1 MSQKIP
7 TLGAKSFSCPRC
19 GALANQTWFNAL
31 AHHTGKDTPP
41 RPFTKEFLEDLK
53 LDKKFSKE
61 LLDRIERLVNGE
73 PLFFPSEKAFT
84 SYTSVD
90 NLHFSLCFSCD
101 DISIWVGTKIIY
113 PNNSFSFQ
121 PNEDMP
127 HDVRN
132 DFEEA
137 ASIISSSPRGA
148 SALLRLAIQKL
159 CVYLGC
165 SGKNINNDI
174 AHLVKN
180 GLDPRIQKAMDVV
193 RVVGNESVHPG
204 TMDLKDDIE
213 TASQLFRLVNLV
225 VETQIS
231 SKKHIDELYA
241 KLPEDKLKQIEKRDG
256 GSE

>member
-1 MSQKIP
+1 MSRKIP

-31 AHHTGKDTPP
+31 APHVKKETPP
-41 RPFTKEFLEDLK
+41 RPFTQQFVDELK
-53 LDKKFSKE
+53 SDKNFSN
-61 LLDRIERLVNGE
+61 DFVARIQRLVDGE
-73 PLFFPSEKAFT
+73 PLFFKSEKSLH
-84 SYTSVD
+84 SYISVD
-90 NLHFSLCFSCD
+90 NVHFSECFSCE

-113 PNNSFSFQ
+113 PNNELVFQ

-127 HDVRN
+127 HDVRK

-137 ASIISSSPRGA
+137 ASIISNSPRGA

-159 CVYLGC
+159 CLHLG
-165 SGKNINNDI
+165 GAGININNDI

-204 TMDLKDDIE
+204 TMDLKDDID

-256 GSE
+256 GNR